1 MNAQFSVI
9 TFIAAGVTVFCVWC
23 LAATYSEAGGEIRI
37 QGSKDIRVEAQL
49 EVVAKWLHLQKKLV
63 SSLGLVQVK
72 PGLYL

>member
-49 EVVAKWLHLQKKLV
+49 EGSRKVASPSKETGK
-63 SSLGLVQVK
+63 
-72 PGLYL
+72 